1 MQRRSWRAAVGGGLL
16 VFAATPCAV
25 AQTPT
30 LETIYYFQGEIDGK
44 RPVGLTT
51 GSDGVLYGVTS
62 QGGTGTAC
70 RDGCGVVFSLTP
82 PASASGAWTETVLY
96 NFRGGRDGNSPVGL
110 AANGSGVL
118 YGTTFGGGDSGAGT
132 VFSLTPPASSGG
144 EWHKSVVYSFTGLP
158 DGSGPIGGVS
168 IDGGLIYGTTK
179 FGGAAGPD
187 CACGC
192 GTVFSL
198 TPPDSRGGAWAETV
212 LYRFSGG
219 SAGSGPGQH
228 PRNRRR
234 RDLRHHDLW
243 WNVRWRYRLLPD
255 AAVSPGG
262 DWSEAELAGVDG
274 ADGLVLGRGG
284 ILMARAN
291 LAGHTLVAASTP

>member
-187 CACGC
+187 CAGGC

-219 SAGSGPGQH
+219 SAGSVYSLTPPSSVGQPWTYSVMH
-228 PRNRRR
+228 AF
-234 RDLRHHDLW
+234 DK
-243 WNVRWRYRLLPD
+243 
-255 AAVSPGG
+255 G
-262 DWSEAELAGVDG
+262 DG
-274 ADGLVLGRGG
+274 ADPDSLVLTSGAIYGTTAYKG
-284 ILMARAN
+284 SGAA
-291 LAGHTLVAASTP
+291 AGTVFSLQP